1 MAIGQIGL
9 NIRYDETLH
18 KKLKVI
24 AAYKCKSLNKLMNDM
39 FNREV
44 SDWEKEHGKIEF
56 PE

>member
-1 MAIGQIGL
+1 MNLA
-9 NIRYDETLH
+9 IRYDDLIH
-18 KKLKVI
+18 RKLKVI
-24 AAYKCKSLNKLMNDM
+24 ASYKGKSLNKLMNDM